1 MKPTGNLRKT
11 TDRKRTAREPQETDP
26 LADLLASLDDIDLD
40 GLFDDLD
47 VDAILADLA
56 AVDLDDILSDW
67 IGDDLAALLDW

>member
-1 MKPTGNLRKT
+1 MQNDRKT
-11 TDRKRTAREPQETDP
+11 YAKEPQEDDP
-26 LADLLASLDDIDLD
+26 LTDLLASLDDIDLD

-67 IGDDLAALLDW
+67 TGDDLAALLDW